1 MKPTLLFKTLLVA
14 GALTA
19 SDAARAQLFTNT
31 LSYTVNQPIPD
42 NDLTGFSDTRTVVSQ
57 IFSITDVRVTLN
69 ISGGF
74 NGDYYAYLT
83 HGSGFSVLLNRV
95 GRTISSDLGY
105 PDSGFNVVLDDAAAN
120 DIHTYRL
127 TSNPNGG
134 PITGT
139 WQPDGRNIHPTNSFD
154 TTIRTAGLGNL
165 DGLDANGDWTLFL
178 ADVSAASTATL
189 NSWGIEIVGVPEP
202 TTWALLGMGG
212 VGLWL
217 QFKRKRRRT

>member
-1 MKPTLLFKTLLVA
+1 MKPNIFFKSLLAA
-14 GALTA
+14 GALIA
-19 SDAARAQLFTNT
+19 GNAAQAQLFTNT

-42 NDLTGFSDTRTVVSQ
+42 NNLNGFSDTRTVVSE

-83 HGSGFSVLLNRV
+83 HDSGFAVLLNRV

-105 PDSGFNVVLDDAAAN
+105 PDSGFSVLLDDAAAN

-127 TSNPNGG
+127 SLNPNGG

-139 WQPDGRNIHPTNSFD
+139 WQPDGRNIHPAISLD
-154 TTIRTAGLGNL
+154 TTARTAGL
-165 DGLDANGDWTLFL
+165 DVFDDLDANGNWTLFL

-202 TTWALLGMGG
+202 STWALLATGG
-212 VGLWL
+212 IGVWWRL
-217 QFKRKRRRT
+217 RRRAGK

>member
-1 MKPTLLFKTLLVA
+1 MKPNIFFKSLLAA
-14 GALTA
+14 GALIA
-19 SDAARAQLFTNT
+19 GNAAQAQLFTNT

-42 NDLTGFSDTRTVVSQ
+42 NNLNGFSDTRTVVSE

-83 HGSGFSVLLNRV
+83 HDSGFAVLLNRV

-105 PDSGFNVVLDDAAAN
+105 PDSGFSVLLDDAAAN

-127 TSNPNGG
+127 SLNPNGG

-139 WQPDGRNIHPTNSFD
+139 WQPDGRNIHPAISLD
-154 TTIRTAGLGNL
+154 TTARTAGL
-165 DGLDANGDWTLFL
+165 DVFDDLDANGNWTLFL

-202 TTWALLGMGG
+202 STWALLAIGG
-212 VGLWL
+212 IGVWWRL
-217 QFKRKRRRT
+217 RRRAGK